1 MKYICQ
7 YCGREFTN
15 NGAMKMHENTC
26 KLNPDREKNLKKRK
40 QYTRHVINDED
51 ITCKYCGKKFKSKS
65 NKTQHE
71 VICKLNP
78 NRIART
84 IRQKYDMMSNE
95 ELLNEV
101 KKYSSRKD
109 TPPQL
114 VSVCKERKI
123 YSWTGQFVK
132 EHSLTDEELINE
144 LNKYE
149 SKKDIPY
156 GIKSEL
162 KRRNIKLPKR
172 FNLNPRRIHNKD
184 LQLKSDDEL
193 LNIVKDIKDKYE
205 ASEKKLLHII
215 EELTKRNIL
224 PERFNQNIIYSK
236 FHYYTTEDLLKIVN
250 KYDSK
255 NKLYKDGFGKCLD
268 ELIKR
273 NITNLPEYC
282 LRGRFTEWHY
292 KTDNELIEI
301 IKPIKNKKELL
312 DKGII
317 NILSE
322 LKRRNIDTSKF
333 SKNYHP
339 EYFDMSDDELIDYG
353 KKIYGSLN
361 VSQTL
366 LKDRAFINQLRRRNI
381 LYKVFPNSDKSYYG
395 PEYAIKLGI
404 KKYGTYFDYSKIK
417 ESYVN
422 WKSPVIIGCPIHGW
436 FKIPIERHLN
446 MINSGCPICSRNIQV
461 KKINGFS
468 SDAKFHLLSKYD
480 LLSMSWS
487 VILDLI
493 GENKLPKEFS
503 QLCKFGENTPERKKM
518 IEDLIDT
525 YNIKVDNGE
534 DENDVIDNDNSND
547 INTDIETKV
556 NDIDDEIYDD
566 IDNEDELKPYK
577 EIKDLGELLD
587 KDFDET
593 LFSTGDK
600 WHHIMS
606 KEISRLWN
614 NVLRDN
620 ENHNKNTINEIHQKL
635 INNSLTKFEKYVYE
649 EFLKE
654 YEEVINLEIH

>member
-7 YCGREFTN
+7 YCGKEFVN
-15 NGAMKMHENTC
+15 PGGCKMHENNC
-26 KLNPDREKNLKKRK
+26 KLNPNREKNLNKRK
-40 QYTRHVINDED
+40 QYTHHITNDED
-51 ITCKYCGKKFKSKS
+51 ITCKYCGQKFKSKS

-71 VICKLNP
+71 AICKLNP

-109 TPPQL
+109 TPHQL
-114 VSVCKERKI
+114 ISVCKERKI

-149 SKKDIPY
+149 FKKDIPY
-156 GIKSEL
+156 GIKTEL

-172 FNLNPRRIHNKD
+172 FKLNPKRIYNKD

-215 EELTKRNIL
+215 EELAKRNIL
-224 PERFNQNIIYSK
+224 PERFNQNIVYSK
-236 FHYYTTEDLLKIVN
+236 FHYYTTENLLEIVN
-250 KYDSK
+250 KYNSK
-255 NKLYKDGFGKCLD
+255 SKLYAAGFGGCLN

-273 NITNLPEYC
+273 NITNLPKYC
-282 LRGRFTEWHY
+282 SKGRFTEWHY
-292 KTDNELIEI
+292 KTDDELIEI
-301 IKPIKNKKELL
+301 IKPIKNRKELL

-322 LKRRNIDTSKF
+322 LKRRNIDASKF

-339 EYFDMSDDELIDYG
+339 EYIDMKDDELIELG
-353 KKIYGSLN
+353 KKTFGELN
-361 VSQTL
+361 IKQASKKNRPL
-366 LKDRAFINQLRRRNI
+366 INQLRDRNI
-381 LYKVFPNSDKSYYG
+381 IYKVFPNSKPIIFKNRYKI
-395 PEYAIKLGI
+395 EKL
-404 KKYGTYFDYSKIK
+404 
-417 ESYVN
+417 
-422 WKSPVIIGCPIHGW
+422 
-436 FKIPIERHLN
+436 
-446 MINSGCPICSRNIQV
+446 NILTQ
-461 KKINGFS
+461 
-468 SDAKFHLLSKYD
+468 YD

-493 GENKLPKEFS
+493 GENKLPKEFN

-525 YNIKVDNGE
+525 YNIEVDNEE
-534 DENDVIDNDNSND
+534 DENNVIDNEND

-556 NDIDDEIYDD
+556 NDINEEIYNN
-566 IDNEDELKPYK
+566 INNEDELKPYK
-577 EIKDLGELLD
+577 EIKDLGEILD

-600 WHHIMS
+600 WLHVMS
-606 KEISRLWN
+606 KEIGRLWN

-620 ENHNKNTINEIHQKL
+620 ENHNENTINEIHQKL

-649 EFLKE
+649 EFMKE
-654 YEEVINLEIH
+654 YNEVINLEVH

>member
-255 NKLYKDGFGKCLD
+255 NKLYKDGFGGCLN

-273 NITNLPEYC
+273 NIANLPKYC
-282 LRGRFTEWHY
+282 SKGRFTKWHY
-292 KTDNELIEI
+292 KTDDELIEI
-301 IKPIKNKKELL
+301 IKPIKNRKELL
-312 DKGII
+312 SKGLGNII
-317 NILSE
+317 GE

-339 EYFDMSDDELIDYG
+339 EYINMTDDELIELG
-353 KKIYGSLN
+353 KKIFKGLN
-361 VSQTL
+361 ICQANLSK
-366 LKDRAFINQLRRRNI
+366 KDRPLINQLRDRNI
-381 LYKVFPNSDKSYYG
+381 IYEVFPNSKPIIFKNRYKIG
-395 PEYAIKLGI
+395 KL
-404 KKYGTYFDYSKIK
+404 D
-417 ESYVN
+417 
-422 WKSPVIIGCPIHGW
+422 
-436 FKIPIERHLN
+436 
-446 MINSGCPICSRNIQV
+446 
-461 KKINGFS
+461 
-468 SDAKFHLLSKYD
+468 LLTKHD

-493 GENKLPKEFS
+493 GKDKLPKEFS
-503 QLCKFGENTPERKKM
+503 KLCKFGENTPERKKM
-518 IEDLIDT
+518 IEDLINT
-525 YNIKVDNGE
+525 YNIEVPEDEEENSENENNNDENIEEEVDNIE
-534 DENDVIDNDNSND
+534 NEENIYNETDE
-547 INTDIETKV
+547 DIEL
-556 NDIDDEIYDD
+556 DP
-566 IDNEDELKPYK
+566 LK
-577 EIKDLGELLD
+577 EIKDISSLLN
-587 KDFDET
+587 KNDEEF
-593 LFSTGDK
+593 FSTGDK
-600 WHHIMS
+600 WIHIIHKQMN
-606 KEISRLWN
+606 KLWN
-614 NVLRDN
+614 LVLRDD
-620 ENHNKNTINEIHQKL
+620 E
-635 INNSLTKFEKYVYE
+635 NNSTKTIDTIKLELNNNNITKFERYVYE
-649 EFLKE
+649 EFINE
-654 YEEVINLEIH
+654 YNEVINLEVH